1 MKKYIRTK
9 TLRVQLMRYHFLII
23 CLIATFVS
31 ICTYI
36 TANQKTL
43 EVAKNSQK
51 HHVESISYR
60 SRLAYEEMLNII
72 LNCTERKT
80 FDLSGINGGHTSGA
94 RKLGLDYAELI
105 RDYCAITE
113 YGNYIVK
120 LSVFDDQGNLVQ
132 TGSSFGSTDDAQGII
147 ESGWLDR
154 ELEKTMDR
162 YQLDLESSPFSQYEG
177 NILPI
182 ARKLEHSGSGGW
194 AVLCLSTDLFKDML
208 LDTAN
213 GQETVIVT
221 AAGDRIASIEEPG
234 EHREENDRIIRSL
247 QEQKKDKGLLEMKVH
262 GKDSLVTYEIYDK
275 SGIMVYETM
284 PLDELSNDRMMIVQ
298 TVVIM
303 FLACLI
309 FGLLLSAR
317 ITKQI
322 KKPIDRLTA
331 HIETIAAGN
340 FIRDDS
346 IEGEDEI
353 GRVGCVVNDMAL
365 RIKELMDQQLK
376 AEKEKG
382 DLELKMLQAQI
393 NPHFLY
399 NTLDMIRLKAAIN
412 KDTEVSQ
419 MLMKLV
425 SFYRLS
431 TKVHDSMV
439 TVRKEVDM
447 LDAYM
452 SLMCYRYPEIR
463 YHSDIMP
470 EAMDMEI
477 PNFILQPLLENSLMH
492 GLKDRRYQG
501 SVTLRICVNEQDN
514 SELDIWLSDDG
525 IGIPD
530 DKMEELNAYNAKDSE
545 ALYRVQTQSQGDR
558 THLGVI
564 NVISRL
570 KLYYQENAEVI
581 YTRNKT
587 GGTTVKIKIKTASE
601 RHE

>member
-80 FDLSGINGGHTSGA
+80 FDLSGINGGRTSGA

-275 SGIMVYETM
+275 SGIKYQMAENILGALGEVGFREIGVKERPGLVVLRRTRMPALLIETGFINSEEDNKLFDNKFSDIAQGIADAILGS
-284 PLDELSNDRMMIVQ
+284 LDEETVQ
-298 TVVIM
+298 E
-303 FLACLI
+303 
-309 FGLLLSAR
+309 
-317 ITKQI
+317 
-322 KKPIDRLTA
+322 P
-331 HIETIAAGN
+331 
-340 FIRDDS
+340 
-346 IEGEDEI
+346 
-353 GRVGCVVNDMAL
+353 
-365 RIKELMDQQLK
+365 
-376 AEKEKG
+376 
-382 DLELKMLQAQI
+382 
-393 NPHFLY
+393 LY
-399 NTLDMIRLKAAIN
+399 
-412 KDTEVSQ
+412 
-419 MLMKLV
+419 
-425 SFYRLS
+425 
-431 TKVHDSMV
+431 
-439 TVRKEVDM
+439 
-447 LDAYM
+447 
-452 SLMCYRYPEIR
+452 
-463 YHSDIMP
+463 
-470 EAMDMEI
+470 
-477 PNFILQPLLENSLMH
+477 
-492 GLKDRRYQG
+492 
-501 SVTLRICVNEQDN
+501 
-514 SELDIWLSDDG
+514 
-525 IGIPD
+525 
-530 DKMEELNAYNAKDSE
+530 
-545 ALYRVQTQSQGDR
+545 YRVQTGAFR
-558 THLGVI
+558 
-564 NVISRL
+564 
-570 KLYYQENAEVI
+570 KKENADRMLYQLLEKGYPSFMLHENGLYKVQTGAYQQIGNAVNMEQRLRDDGYSTVI
-581 YTRNKT
+581 VTK
-587 GGTTVKIKIKTASE
+587 
-601 RHE
+601 

>member
-132 TGSSFGSTDDAQGII
+132 AGSSFGSTDDAQGII

-234 EHREENDRIIRSL
+234 GAQR
-247 QEQKKDKGLLEMKVH
+247 
-262 GKDSLVTYEIYDK
+262 GK
-275 SGIMVYETM
+275 
-284 PLDELSNDRMMIVQ
+284 
-298 TVVIM
+298 
-303 FLACLI
+303 
-309 FGLLLSAR
+309 
-317 ITKQI
+317 
-322 KKPIDRLTA
+322 
-331 HIETIAAGN
+331 
-340 FIRDDS
+340 
-346 IEGEDEI
+346 
-353 GRVGCVVNDMAL
+353 
-365 RIKELMDQQLK
+365 
-376 AEKEKG
+376 
-382 DLELKMLQAQI
+382 
-393 NPHFLY
+393 
-399 NTLDMIRLKAAIN
+399 
-412 KDTEVSQ
+412 
-419 MLMKLV
+419 
-425 SFYRLS
+425 
-431 TKVHDSMV
+431 
-439 TVRKEVDM
+439 
-447 LDAYM
+447 
-452 SLMCYRYPEIR
+452 
-463 YHSDIMP
+463 
-470 EAMDMEI
+470 
-477 PNFILQPLLENSLMH
+477 
-492 GLKDRRYQG
+492 
-501 SVTLRICVNEQDN
+501 
-514 SELDIWLSDDG
+514 
-525 IGIPD
+525 
-530 DKMEELNAYNAKDSE
+530 
-545 ALYRVQTQSQGDR
+545 
-558 THLGVI
+558 
-564 NVISRL
+564 
-570 KLYYQENAEVI
+570 
-581 YTRNKT
+581 
-587 GGTTVKIKIKTASE
+587 
-601 RHE
+601 